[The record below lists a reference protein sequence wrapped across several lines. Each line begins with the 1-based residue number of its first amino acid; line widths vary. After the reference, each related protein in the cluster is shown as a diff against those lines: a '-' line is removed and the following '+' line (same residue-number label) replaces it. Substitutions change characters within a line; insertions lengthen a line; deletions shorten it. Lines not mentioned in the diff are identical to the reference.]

1 MIDINNSEN
10 RKQLSRIDSKSGPKV
25 GKYLVDIKSFESIA
39 IPLISLNQT
48 ELKESSKTLI
58 IIIDEIGKMEM
69 FSDLFKRTIR
79 QLFDS
84 NINILATIPVQQNL
98 ELVQELRNR
107 SDSKEICVE
116 RSNRDLLVDKV
127 VRMLCENAI
136 K

>member
-1 MIDINNSEN
+1 VIDINNSEN

-25 GKYLVDIKSFESIA
+25 GKYSVDIKSFESIA

-58 IIIDEIGKMEM
+58 IVIDEIGKMEM
-69 FSDLFKRTIR
+69 FSDLFKRTVK

-84 NINILATIPVQQNL
+84 NIKIMATIPVQQNL
-98 ELVQELRNR
+98 ELVQELRDR
-107 SDSKEICVE
+107 SDSKEIYVQ
-116 RSNRDLLVDKV
+116 RSNRDFLADNV